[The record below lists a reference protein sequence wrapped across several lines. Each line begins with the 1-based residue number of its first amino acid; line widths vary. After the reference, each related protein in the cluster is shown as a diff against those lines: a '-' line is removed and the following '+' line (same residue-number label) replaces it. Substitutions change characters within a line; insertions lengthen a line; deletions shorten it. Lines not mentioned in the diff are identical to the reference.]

1 VRQSTQVKHLSLLCG
16 LLMTVIVSSGAP
28 VMAQRIERLAT
39 LRGSSSFPAAKG
51 EARFRSRD
59 TARRDLKVQ
68 VENVNLPAGSRL
80 SVFVD
85 GAQVGTLTLVA
96 GGRGELQ
103 LSTENGQAVPNLSTG
118 THTVQVTTPAQVLV
132 VSGQFL

>member
-1 VRQSTQVKHLSLLCG
+1 
-16 LLMTVIVSSGAP
+16 
-28 VMAQRIERLAT
+28 
-39 LRGSSSFPAAKG
+39 
-51 EARFRSRD
+51 
-59 TARRDLKVQ
+59 

-85 GAQVGTLTLVA
+85 GAPVGTLTLVA